1 MYEPS
6 QPHYV
11 QTPIEGITFAEVY
24 RSPDGERIILRIKK
38 HKGHVYEEIDLWKLV
53 ELVLKAA
60 NNNNE
65 AA

>member
-1 MYEPS
+1 MYEPNH
-6 QPHYV
+6 PIYV

-24 RSPDGERIILRIKK
+24 RSPDGGSIILRIKK
-38 HKGHVYEEIDLWKLV
+38 HKGHIYEEIDLWKLV

-60 NNNNE
+60 NTTNE

>member
-6 QPHYV
+6 QPHFV

>member
-1 MYEPS
+1 MHEPIH
-6 QPHYV
+6 PHYV

-24 RSPDGERIILRIKK
+24 RSPDGGSIILRIKK
-38 HKGHVYEEIDLWKLV
+38 HKGHIYEEIDLWKLV

-60 NNNNE
+60 NNTNE